1 MFTDVDAREC
11 TRGLYGHRK
20 WVCTEN
26 LLWKK
31 NPLLHRGLELCQY
44 SSWLFS
50 RTLYQLSYPRPQCI
64 IRILENRKKINN
76 SFLSV
81 CLFFIWEK
89 EKPQALVNLTDLYC
103 KLLCSTVK
111 YSCAIRYTGSTA
123 NRGSL
128 QLWCDSNF
136 AKHFDNIVQPFHNCL
151 NYYIQCIAGSG
162 MKITLWPG
170 HWAGYLKRKNII
182 VWLDT
187 FHVIVCFM

>member
-1 MFTDVDAREC
+1 MLMRVSAHGGCMGTVSESALKIYSGRKIPCC
-11 TRGLYGHRK
+11 TGDSNCVSIAPGFSVGHSTNWAIHAPNVLLGSFK
-20 WVCTEN
+20 TE
-26 LLWKK
+26 
-31 NPLLHRGLELCQY
+31 R
-44 SSWLFS
+44 
-50 RTLYQLSYPRPQCI
+50 
-64 IRILENRKKINN
+64 KINN

-81 CLFFIWEK
+81 CLFFIWRK

-103 KLLCSTVK
+103 KFLCSAVK

-187 FHVIVCFM
+187 FHVIVSFM